1 MKPSEILNALVDLAS
16 KISASEKSK
25 EMAVNAYPAEKRFVP
40 VKVANTPAEV
50 TEKDKE
56 LPLDTMVPP
65 LQQKIEL
72 MKRAV
77 DVDNAF
83 DGTPI
88 DKLAQPQQQTT
99 DNGTTTEI
107 SIIIKNAG
115 LNPAKKLAV
124 NVLGD
129 DGPLDN

>member
-1 MKPSEILNALVDLAS
+1 MKPSEILNALADLAS
-16 KISASEKSK
+16 KISADEKSRTS
-25 EMAVNAYPAEKRFVP
+25 AVNAYPAEKRFVP
-40 VKVANTPAEV
+40 VKVPKAPEEHTD
-50 TEKDKE
+50 KDQE

-88 DKLAQPQQQTT
+88 DKLSQQKTAT

-115 LNPAKKLAV
+115 LNPTKKLAV

-129 DGPLDN
+129 DDPLDN